1 MPRSTI
7 DLAYDGKIARLA
19 FGRPAKRNAFDDTM
33 LSEFEDAVIEVRE
46 RADVSVLIIRGSG
59 GSFSAGYDVA
69 PAPRRDTDAPRPP
82 RPDILQDR
90 ARLQKTL
97 ERWMLV
103 RDMPQPVIA
112 QVEGHCIGGATQLCM
127 MCDLVLAAEDARIAW
142 PGLPLGGGFIS
153 PIWAWL
159 VGPGRAKYMS
169 FRPGSSI
176 SGREASE
183 WGWATIAVPAAGLEA
198 EVERIARDIAKVP
211 LDVLRVKKLAI
222 NRQMDIM
229 GFSTAVRLGVEWDAI
244 LHESDAVKGMRA
256 LIREKGLR
264 GAIESFQLGDT
275 WPHGRAGD

>member
-1 MPRSTI
+1 MTRTTI
-7 DLAYDGKIARLA
+7 DLAYDGKIARLS
-19 FGRPAKRNAFDDTM
+19 FNRPEKRNAFDDTM
-33 LSEFEDAVIEVRE
+33 LREFEEAVIEVRD
-46 RADVSVLIIRGSG
+46 RDDVSVLIIRGSG

-69 PAPRRDTDAPRPP
+69 PAPPRGPDTPRPP

-90 ARLQKTL
+90 GHLQKTL

-112 QVEGHCIGGATQLCM
+112 QVEGHCIGGATQLCI
-127 MCDLVLAAEDARIAW
+127 MCDLVVAAEDARIAW

-169 FRPGSSI
+169 FRPGSAI
-176 SGREASE
+176 SGREAAD
-183 WGWATIAVPAAGLEA
+183 WGWATLATPAAALEA
-198 EVERIARDIAKVP
+198 EVERIAREIARVP

-229 GFSTAVRLGVEWDAI
+229 GFGTAVRLGVEWDAI

-256 LIREKGLR
+256 MIREKGLR
-264 GAIESFQLGDT
+264 GAIDAFQSGE
-275 WPHGRAGD
+275 A